1 VRTFLHAIALFVVVF
16 CAGGVALY
24 WLPPRWHGWTW
35 PLLLGWGVVAS
46 KLVAVTLAWRGDRQ
60 DRSR

>member
-1 VRTFLHAIALFVVVF
+1 MRTFLHAIALFVIVF
-16 CAGGVALY
+16 CAGAAALF

-46 KLVAVTLAWRGDRQ
+46 KLVAVALAWHRERRGG
-60 DRSR
+60 SR

>member
-16 CAGGVALY
+16 CAGAATLF
-24 WLPPRWHGWTW
+24 WLSPRLHEWTW

-46 KLVAVTLAWRGDRQ
+46 KLVAVALAWHRERQ
-60 DRSR
+60 SRSR